1 MPDNTCIC
9 CGKIIPEGQHICLA
23 CGDYDDMQT
32 FRRPEQKPKTNGD
45 VIRSMTDEKLI
56 PVIMEWVCN
65 TFFRGKQACPQAHC
79 DDCVR
84 QWLREEAKDD

>member
-1 MPDNTCIC
+1 MAGGTAEE
-9 CGKIIPEGQHICLA
+9 KE
-23 CGDYDDMQT
+23 
-32 FRRPEQKPKTNGD
+32 RREEMKNADK
-45 VIRSMTDEKLI
+45 IRSMTDEELI

-84 QWLREEAKDD
+84 QWLKQECEENDET